1 MSHDLDRV
9 EDLGREVAEL
19 LGPGPG
25 KERLAAQ
32 ARSLQSLAPRHV
44 RPPRFPFLAPAG
56 AFAVCAACIL
66 VIWLDVTAAPSF
78 WVGKEGLPGVYGRFL
93 QAASGEPL
101 SLRFEG
107 ETRGELAQNS
117 SCRIYSTQRG
127 WVRMALGQG
136 TLSVVIQK
144 QRAGKRWMVEGGP
157 FTVTA
162 KGTRFSVH
170 WDGHHHLEVAVQE
183 GVVEIK
189 GPGLGREGRLLGA
202 GEAFQGDSRT
212 DPASANPGG
221 QAPPS
226 HLELA
231 RPAANPQKSTP
242 VRPAKTGSKTARVA
256 SAAQPGTPAFLSLHR
271 EGRFEEAVAAAEATG
286 LRRLLSELDE
296 ESLWALA
303 ESARNA
309 RRAEVASLCLRTIRE
324 RWAKSWRATLAS
336 FLLGRVAEE
345 LDERY
350 DLAARW
356 YEQYLKED
364 PAGSLAEEALGRK
377 IDALRKA
384 GSQQEARQAAQGY
397 LEKYP
402 DGLFVPLARGALQ
415 P

>member
-1 MSHDLDRV
+1 MSHELDRV
-9 EDLGREVAEL
+9 EDLGREVGKL
-19 LGPGPG
+19 LGTGPG

-44 RPPRFPFLAPAG
+44 RPSPFSFLAPAG
-56 AFAVCAACIL
+56 AFAACAAVIL
-66 VIWLDVTAAPSF
+66 VIWLGATAAPNF
-78 WVGKEGLPGVYGRFL
+78 WVGKEGLPGVYGRWL
-93 QAASGEPL
+93 QAAAFEPL

-107 ETRGELAQNS
+107 ETRGELSQNS
-117 SCRIYSTQRG
+117 SCRVYSTQRG

-136 TLSVVIQK
+136 TLSLVIQK

-189 GPGLGREGRLLGA
+189 GPALGPEGRLLGA
-202 GEAFQGDSRT
+202 GEIFQGDSIV
-212 DPASANPGG
+212 PASASLGG
-221 QAPPS
+221 NAPPRG
-226 HLELA
+226 LEPA
-231 RPAANPQKSTP
+231 RPSASPRASTP
-242 VRPAKTGSKTARVA
+242 VRPAKTGSKNVRVA
-256 SAAQPGTPAFLSLHR
+256 TSAQPGAPAFLALHR
-271 EGRFEEAVAAAEATG
+271 EGRFEEAVRAAETTG

-296 ESLWALA
+296 EQLWALA

-309 RRAEVASLCLRTIRE
+309 RRAEVASLCLLAIRE

-345 LDERY
+345 LEERY
-350 DLAARW
+350 EQAAHW
-356 YEQYLKED
+356 YEEYLKED
-364 PAGSLAEEALGRK
+364 PEGSLAEEALGRK

-384 GSQQEARQAAQGY
+384 GSQQGARRSARDY

-402 DGLFVPLARGALQ
+402 DGLFAPLARGTLQ